1 MTDRR
6 SQRNVIAAMEV
17 AERTMSKAIL
27 SRLSARGYDDLGQAS
42 LSIIPLLGGSESMPA
57 DWSGR
62 TGLSRKVLR
71 RAINLLIDRGYVE
84 QVSDPDRISAPHL
97 RLTSRGIALGKA
109 CREVDIELQTLAAAA
124 LGPDGVKRLRRQL
137 DGLRA
142 SLSAQASDGERMP
155 IAPKRISGTAQVG
168 PPAITRSNARRRPP
182 RATPGMIAR
191 CRSSSACRGMAD
203 GDRRHFLDGFLDRRT
218 GRGTGAAL
226 SLRAA

>member
-1 MTDRR
+1 
-6 SQRNVIAAMEV
+6 
-17 AERTMSKAIL
+17 MSKAIL

-84 QVSDPDRISAPHL
+84 QVSDPDRIRAPHL

-142 SLSAQASDGERMP
+142 SLSAQASDGGTDADCAKKNIRDGAGWPARDHP
-155 IAPKRISGTAQVG
+155 IKRQASATACDTG
-168 PPAITRSNARRRPP
+168 H
-182 RATPGMIAR
+182 
-191 CRSSSACRGMAD
+191 
-203 GDRRHFLDGFLDRRT
+203 DREVPIQFGLSRHG
-218 GRGTGAAL
+218 
-226 SLRAA
+226 